1 MVFRQHSCS
10 FGEMPESRWRGLFS
24 VSQRDISGGV
34 RGWNISIR
42 VYVFAMI
49 PASHPEMYQRGL
61 MRVDV
66 SFPFPPAFHV
76 LLGREIRMRGELH
89 WEGTRAS
96 RGQSMSLMWV
106 PFPGDREGLTGP
118 IHIRRWVFESDFRYS
133 DRPDVMVSMLSL
145 QLCDVAARGTEEEE
159 TETQSPLPRAAR
171 EQRRRR
177 NDKCEWWE
185 RKSTGRYQR
194 LSDDENEEEG
204 PSFEQV
210 GQRGREAMEHMENAR
225 FLSLTRPSSS
235 SADVSSLPVAEDLF
249 SPVAASPA
257 DSSAD
262 DNDAEEEEE
271 VAEE

>member
-1 MVFRQHSCS
+1 
-10 FGEMPESRWRGLFS
+10 
-24 VSQRDISGGV
+24 
-34 RGWNISIR
+34 
-42 VYVFAMI
+42 
-49 PASHPEMYQRGL
+49 

-118 IHIRRWVFESDFRYS
+118 IHMRRWVFESDFRYS

-210 GQRGREAMEHMENAR
+210 GQRGREAMEHLENAR
-225 FLSLTRPSSS
+225 SLSLTRPSSS
-235 SADVSSLPVAEDLF
+235 SAEVSSLPVAEDLF